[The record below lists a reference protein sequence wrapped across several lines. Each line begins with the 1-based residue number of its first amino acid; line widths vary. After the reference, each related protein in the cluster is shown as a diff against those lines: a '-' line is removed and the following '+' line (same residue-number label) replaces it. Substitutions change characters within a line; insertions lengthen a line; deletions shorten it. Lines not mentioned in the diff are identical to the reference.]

1 MKTNILS
8 VVPVLFLISPAAF
21 AGNYKS
27 TVKSSLLDELRIDC
41 REANGWQFETSVA
54 SPENNVEILT
64 IKLSRDQ
71 AAVPPAFDIV
81 SAIPQK
87 DIYNLWN
94 SIVERPV
101 LLPNWS
107 TDKYL
112 SQLAQGMPVYEFF
125 NDNNENRLTLALS
138 EPYRSVT
145 LAAGVREK
153 ESMISARFSLFLS
166 PEAPIDSYQVSLRI
180 DMRDRFWAETVAV
193 ASEWV
198 VKECGIRPLNVPQA
212 AFEPLYSSWYQFHQ
226 HVTAKD
232 IEEEAALAAG
242 MGMKTLILDDGWQSD
257 PDRIGYVYSGD
268 WNISTVKFPDMASHV
283 RKVQD
288 MGIKYMMWYAVPF
301 IGLKSENFAKFEGKY
316 LYVSERLKA
325 AILDPRFPEVR
336 EFIIGVYEAALK
348 KWNLD
353 GFKLDFIDRF
363 VLPCEDPAIA
373 DNYAGRDIRSI
384 TEAEDV
390 LMREV
395 ASRLKAIKPDILIE
409 FRQKYIGQAIRGYG
423 NMFRATD
430 CPADKNTNRVRIANL
445 RIASGNT
452 AVHGDMLE
460 WNMNESPEN
469 ASRTII
475 CSIFGVVQYSLMLR
489 DIPQS
494 HRDVIRH
501 WIDFSTQ
508 HMNTLLKGGFK
519 PYHPE
524 AGYPLIEAFSE
535 DETIFGLYTENTVV
549 PVSRTVDTYILNAT
563 GQENVY
569 INLAV
574 KAVRAVAF
582 DAYGNSTPVKAP
594 GKGVSSVK
602 IPNGGYLKLLF

>member
-1 MKTNILS
+1 MKIKIS
-8 VVPVLFLISPAAF
+8 PIVSLFLLSTVVF
-21 AGNYKS
+21 AGNYNTVIKS
-27 TVKSSLLDELRIDC
+27 PLLDELKITC
-41 REANGWQFETSVA
+41 QETNGWQFETSVT
-54 SPENNVEILT
+54 SPEDDVEIVT
-64 IKLSRDQ
+64 IKLSRDR
-71 AAVPPAFDIV
+71 AAVPPAFDII
-81 SAIPQK
+81 ATTPQK
-87 DIYNLWN
+87 DSYNLWN
-94 SIVERPV
+94 SLIERPM
-101 LLPNWS
+101 LHPNWS

-112 SQLAQGMPVYEFF
+112 SQLAQGMPIYEFF
-125 NDNNENRLTLALS
+125 NDNNENRMTLALS
-138 EPYRSVT
+138 EPFRSVT
-145 LAAGVREK
+145 LAAGVREI
-153 ESMISARFSLFLS
+153 ESKMTARFSLFLS
-166 PEAPIDSYQVSLRI
+166 PEAPIGSYKVSLRI
-180 DMRDRFWAETVAV
+180 DMRKRFWSETIAE
-193 ASEWV
+193 ASDWV
-198 VKECGIRPLNVPQA
+198 VEECGIQPLNVPQA

-232 IEEEAALAAG
+232 IEEEAALAAE

-257 PDRIGYVYSGD
+257 PDRTGYIYSGD
-268 WNISTVKFPDMASHV
+268 WNISGIKFPDMPAHV
-283 RKVQD
+283 KKVQD
-288 MGIKYMMWYAVPF
+288 MGIKYMVWYAVPF
-301 IGLKSENFAKFEGKY
+301 IGLKSENFSKFEGKY
-316 LYVSERLKA
+316 LYISDRLKA
-325 AILDPRFPEVR
+325 GILDPRFPEVR
-336 EFIIGVYEAALK
+336 EFIIGIYEDALK

-373 DNYAGRDIRSI
+373 EKYAGRDIKSI

-395 ASRLKAIKPDILIE
+395 AARLKAIKPDILIE
-409 FRQKYIGQAIRGYG
+409 FRQKYIGPAIRAYG
-423 NMFRATD
+423 NMFRAID
-430 CPADKNTNRVRIANL
+430 CPADKNTNRIRIANL
-445 RIASGNT
+445 RIASGST

-460 WNMNESPEN
+460 WNMNETPEN

-563 GQENVY
+563 GSGKVCIE
-569 INLAV
+569 LSEKAR
-574 KAVRAVAF
+574 KAVVF
-582 DAYGNSTPVKAP
+582 DAFGNSASVKAP
-594 GKGVSSVK
+594 GKGITGVK
-602 IPNGGYLKLLF
+602 VPNGGYLKLSF